1 MRLEDQDLLVSF
13 SSGRRIEQQNG
24 TRFVRDPRQV
34 FEVEVGSEVFLE
46 TSSGTVYFGRFDDSI
61 GFEALL
67 HDVDVYEPAE
77 GADPE
82 AYIRETATYGVD
94 VKHRDLKV
102 DATQVT
108 RWRPLGDIEKLT

>member
-1 MRLEDQDLLVSF
+1 MLTPSLRALPTNDMSQNLSDAPHGMNLV
-13 SSGRRIEQQNG
+13 I
-24 TRFVRDPRQV
+24 
-34 FEVEVGSEVFLE
+34 E
-46 TSSGTVYFGRFDDSI
+46 TSSGTVYIGRFDDSN